1 MCNHE
6 SQLWTAS
13 RYSRWQ
19 ASIRSQQPV
28 FSPNNQLLPV
38 SIISEDREII
48 KLFPQQPPIES
59 MSQLL
64 AAQGVSQDYT
74 IDDDPLCGKKVT
86 IHWVAIQEEVM
97 QTFKD
102 ESILN
107 CHLHITL
114 IATADGEEE
123 GEGKKVRLNV

>member
-1 MCNHE
+1 
-6 SQLWTAS
+6 
-13 RYSRWQ
+13 
-19 ASIRSQQPV
+19 
-28 FSPNNQLLPV
+28 
-38 SIISEDREII
+38 
-48 KLFPQQPPIES
+48 
-59 MSQLL
+59 
-64 AAQGVSQDYT
+64 
-74 IDDDPLCGKKVT
+74 
-86 IHWVAIQEEVM
+86 M